1 MSGLTGVFDYP
12 HHFVIPLHIV
22 CAIYIVCNL
31 LQFQHTAQK
40 TIKMSTRHFSLVG
53 DNYGLII
60 SHVCV
65 TIHPHEHLHVQIL
78 LYFNKTSI
86 HLHVHVSTEHKN
98 MQESQTSNEIKF
110 GCKLNP

>member
-22 CAIYIVCNL
+22 CAIYIVYNL

-53 DNYGLII
+53 DMG
-60 SHVCV
+60 
-65 TIHPHEHLHVQIL
+65 
-78 LYFNKTSI
+78 
-86 HLHVHVSTEHKN
+86 
-98 MQESQTSNEIKF
+98 
-110 GCKLNP
+110 